1 MLKKIRSLTDQY
13 AIPAALI
20 VFAVVKLLLL
30 GLGKLFSFLPVSLE
44 MEYLSETILIIV
56 PIAIVCFFGFAR
68 TFKTGSFIRGL
79 ICCLPFVVLQLIM
92 LAVVLTD
99 ALRDPE
105 ANWRSWYVIVLGIY
119 STIGIGIREEC
130 IYRAT
135 IQNII
140 AKKHGD
146 SVKGI
151 WLTLILSALIFG
163 LTHATNIFFGVN
175 PLAVL
180 NQIMSA
186 TVVGLLFGAVYLRS
200 GNLWVLVLVH
210 TLTDTVGLMGSIFF
224 RGGNDVEDMSQLT
237 FSWRGMVLDL
247 FYVALVVFLLR
258 PSKCKQIC
266 ESFCFADKAS
276 KGESEP
282 ESDEEPV

>member
-1 MLKKIRSLTDQY
+1 MIKLHQKALTILVAGAGLAGLASAQDVNQ
-13 AIPAALI
+13 ADCEGKTLLMRAADRGLTAE
-20 VFAVVKLLLL
+20 VKRLLATGAQVNTKDNDGETALMMAADEGNAAVVKLLLL
-30 GLGKLFSFLPVSLE
+30 GIGKLFSFLPVSLE

-99 ALRDPE
+99 ALGDPE

-140 AKKHGD
+140 A
-146 SVKGI
+146 
-151 WLTLILSALIFG
+151 
-163 LTHATNIFFGVN
+163 
-175 PLAVL
+175 
-180 NQIMSA
+180 
-186 TVVGLLFGAVYLRS
+186 
-200 GNLWVLVLVH
+200 
-210 TLTDTVGLMGSIFF
+210 
-224 RGGNDVEDMSQLT
+224 
-237 FSWRGMVLDL
+237 
-247 FYVALVVFLLR
+247 
-258 PSKCKQIC
+258 
-266 ESFCFADKAS
+266 
-276 KGESEP
+276 
-282 ESDEEPV
+282 